1 MRDKIEEM
9 INNIDNS
16 DFIGVNNL
24 QLPSGWTV
32 KDDGFSAF
40 VMTANGKGMRKAGI
54 EDGDLVYCKRIDTPR
69 HNSLI
74 AAMLEDGSVV
84 LRRYLEIDGNK
95 ILRREN
101 GRTPDLVNPKFEAF
115 GEVFAIHRIIGQG
128 A

>member
-1 MRDKIEEM
+1 MKEKIDQMIKKYYDHDYIGISKIQLPREWKEDKI
-9 INNIDNS
+9 
-16 DFIGVNNL
+16 
-24 QLPSGWTV
+24 
-32 KDDGFSAF
+32 DGF
-40 VMTANGKGMRKAGI
+40 VMQATGKGMRKAGI

-69 HNSLI
+69 HNSLV
-74 AAMLEDGSVV
+74 AARLEDGSVV
-84 LRRYLEIDGNK
+84 LRRYLEIDGNQ